1 MSNLWRLLVNPLTP
15 DPRPLTST
23 GYELVRQSELLA
35 DLDLRSLEFHSRMA
49 DRYDAVDGFIKTLQ
63 N

>member
-1 MSNLWRLLVNPLTP
+1 
-15 DPRPLTST
+15 
-23 GYELVRQSELLA
+23 LVRQSELLA

-49 DRYDAVDGFIKTLQ
+49 DQYDAVDGFIKTLQ